1 MNTTSE
7 NNGSLR
13 FPRAHALFA
22 AGAAALLLLAACGCG
37 NSNHASRKR
46 EAVNSPEEA
55 RLKLAQLSV
64 EYSPANFVLYAA
76 KGDTTVTKLFLE
88 AGIDVNSGVSD
99 QGWRSTLLWAVRK
112 TPCYAGGVSF
122 NDFGPVTALE
132 AARMGGHGEGT
143 TLLLNHKAKV
153 GKETLA
159 AAAFLGDKASLS
171 AVVAAWKTQPEA
183 AKHDWTKEDT
193 TGFAAIVSPKPEA
206 VRTLLD
212 VGYDAPSMLRLA
224 STYFQI
230 NIVGLL
236 LKRGGLSGNHI
247 QGEIAY
253 LEGLGELMKSAE
265 SIPEG
270 DTQSNGLR
278 QTILRELEVL
288 KAEMELLK
296 AELGDAQAQ
305 YKLGAIFFVGSLG
318 VAKDEVEA
326 VKWFRK
332 AAEQNLAD
340 AQLNLGVCYANGQG
354 VAKDELE
361 AAKWYRK
368 AAEQNLAGAQFNL
381 GVCYANGQG
390 VAKDAVEAVRWY
402 RKAADQNLALAE
414 NSLGACYSNGQGVAK
429 DQAEAVKWFR
439 KAAEQ
444 KDAYAQKNL
453 GVCYAN
459 GQGVA
464 KDQAEAVKW
473 YRKAAE
479 QNDASAQCCLG
490 GCYASGQGVAKDQ
503 AEAVKWFREAAEG
516 GELYAVNALAWILA
530 TSQNSAIRD
539 GTSAV
544 VFGEKAVA
552 ATNRKDSAALDNLA
566 AALAETGQFGK
577 AVSTE
582 KEAIAL
588 LRTQTEKND
597 YGIRLKLFEA
607 KLPYRDKD

>member
-1 MNTTSE
+1 M
-7 NNGSLR
+7 
-13 FPRAHALFA
+13 
-22 AGAAALLLLAACGCG
+22 
-37 NSNHASRKR
+37 
-46 EAVNSPEEA
+46 
-55 RLKLAQLSV
+55 
-64 EYSPANFVLYAA
+64 
-76 KGDTTVTKLFLE
+76 
-88 AGIDVNSGVSD
+88 
-99 QGWRSTLLWAVRK
+99 
-112 TPCYAGGVSF
+112 
-122 NDFGPVTALE
+122 
-132 AARMGGHGEGT
+132 
-143 TLLLNHKAKV
+143 
-153 GKETLA
+153 
-159 AAAFLGDKASLS
+159 
-171 AVVAAWKTQPEA
+171 
-183 AKHDWTKEDT
+183 
-193 TGFAAIVSPKPEA
+193 
-206 VRTLLD
+206 
-212 VGYDAPSMLRLA
+212 
-224 STYFQI
+224 
-230 NIVGLL
+230 
-236 LKRGGLSGNHI
+236 
-247 QGEIAY
+247 
-253 LEGLGELMKSAE
+253 
-265 SIPEG
+265 
-270 DTQSNGLR
+270 
-278 QTILRELEVL
+278 
-288 KAEMELLK
+288 
-296 AELGDAQAQ
+296 
-305 YKLGAIFFVGSLG
+305 
-318 VAKDEVEA
+318 
-326 VKWFRK
+326 
-332 AAEQNLAD
+332 
-340 AQLNLGVCYANGQG
+340 
-354 VAKDELE
+354 
-361 AAKWYRK
+361 
-368 AAEQNLAGAQFNL
+368 
-381 GVCYANGQG
+381 
-390 VAKDAVEAVRWY
+390 EAVRWY

-539 GTSAV
+539 GASAV

-582 KEAIAL
+582 EEAIAL

-597 YGIRLKLFEA
+597 YGTRLKLFEA